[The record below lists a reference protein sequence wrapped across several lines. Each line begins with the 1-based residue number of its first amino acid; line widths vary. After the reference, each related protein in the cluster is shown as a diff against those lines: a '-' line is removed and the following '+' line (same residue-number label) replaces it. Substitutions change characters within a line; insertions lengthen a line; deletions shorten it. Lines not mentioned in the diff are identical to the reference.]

1 MAEVWKVCVF
11 VLIAAFSAYAVNQEA
26 LKTIL
31 DDDDVTIAKKLKR
44 KEREEAP
51 YRRNNRPNYGRPTTE
66 LQPIEVQP
74 MQLDVQ
80 N

>member
-1 MAEVWKVCVF
+1 
-11 VLIAAFSAYAVNQEA
+11 

-31 DDDDVTIAKKLKR
+31 DDDVTIAKKLKR